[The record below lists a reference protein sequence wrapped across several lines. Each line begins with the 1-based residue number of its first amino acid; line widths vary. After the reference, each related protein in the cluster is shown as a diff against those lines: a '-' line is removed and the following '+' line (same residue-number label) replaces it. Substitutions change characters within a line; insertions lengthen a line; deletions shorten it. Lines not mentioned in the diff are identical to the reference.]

1 MQHAIK
7 KYYPYLKNSGL
18 YFISSII
25 TAIIGILLNPIYA
38 MNLTHEDYAII
49 GYYTSFNLLLTPLLH
64 FSLFSYYNRN
74 YYFIKEEKREA
85 LGNTILLGSLMIGF
99 ASLILFTAAFYV
111 VYRGT
116 NVQFPFFPYAILTF
130 LQLYVANITSFYLIR
145 LRLKKQAKQFSKV
158 TIMQCIVI
166 ALLSLL
172 LVVYYKY
179 GAAGKLYGT
188 LFASILMSVYSLRK
202 LKVKLSIDKDI
213 LFKSIKFGAPL
224 TLSAI
229 LWYFL
234 SGFDRFLIERLNDS
248 YTLGLYSVG
257 LMMASYMG
265 IFYTTISNTFEPDI
279 YRTIAE
285 RNTKKLFYIMATI
298 IGTVAFFNFVF
309 ILLAP
314 YIIDILTAGRY
325 NNSCVYA
332 QILAIHNI
340 SMACYYMVVKLFIG
354 YGFVK
359 EELYVRIVG
368 AVASIVLFYV
378 LINNFGFIGAAWG
391 QVVSFT
397 VLTII
402 GALAF
407 YIKRKQSKHYK

>member
-1 MQHAIK
+1 
-7 KYYPYLKNSGL
+7 
-18 YFISSII
+18 
-25 TAIIGILLNPIYA
+25 
-38 MNLTHEDYAII
+38 
-49 GYYTSFNLLLTPLLH
+49 
-64 FSLFSYYNRN
+64 
-74 YYFIKEEKREA
+74 
-85 LGNTILLGSLMIGF
+85 MIGF

-391 QVVSFT
+391 QVASFT

>member
-1 MQHAIK
+1 MPNAIK

-18 YFISSII
+18 YFISSIV
-25 TAIIGILLNPIYA
+25 TAFIGILLNPIYA
-38 MNLTHEDYAII
+38 MNLSHEDYAII
-49 GYYTSFNLLLTPLLH
+49 GYYSSFNLLLTPLLH

-74 YYFIKEEKREA
+74 YYFTKEEKREA
-85 LGNTILLGSLMIGF
+85 LGNTILLGSLIIGF
-99 ASLILFTAAFYV
+99 VSLILFTVAFYA
-111 VYRGT
+111 VYKGT

-130 LQLYVANITSFYLIR
+130 LQLYEANITSFYLIR
-145 LRLKKQAKQFSKV
+145 LRLTKKAKQFSKV
-158 TIMQCIVI
+158 TIMQCIII

-188 LFASILMSVYSLRK
+188 LFASILMSVYSLKK
-202 LKVKLSIDKDI
+202 LNVKFSIDKDI
-213 LFKSIKFGAPL
+213 LIISIKFGAPL

-234 SGFDRFLIERLNDS
+234 SGFDRFLIEKLNDS

-257 LMMASYMG
+257 LMIASYMG

-285 RNTKKLFYIMATI
+285 KNTKKLFYIIATI
-298 IGTVAFFNFVF
+298 IGVVAFFNLLF
-309 ILLAP
+309 IVLAP
-314 YIIDILTAGRY
+314 FIIDLLTAGRY
-325 NNSCVYA
+325 NDSCIYA

-354 YGFVK
+354 YSYVK
-359 EELYVRIVG
+359 EELYVRITG
-368 AVASIVLFYV
+368 AVVSIILFYI

-391 QVVSFT
+391 QVASFT
-397 VLTII
+397 VLSII
-402 GALAF
+402 GILAF
-407 YIKRKQSKHYK
+407 IIKKKNRSTI

>member
-1 MQHAIK
+1 MPNAIK
-7 KYYPYLKNSGL
+7 RYYPYLKNSGL

-38 MNLTHEDYAII
+38 MNLSHEDYAII
-49 GYYTSFNLLLTPLLH
+49 GYYSSFNLLLTPLLH

-74 YYFIKEEKREA
+74 YYFIDEDKREK
-85 LGNTILLGSLMIGF
+85 LGNTILLGSLLIGF
-99 ASLILFTAAFYV
+99 VSLILFTSVFYII
-111 VYRGT
+111 YRGT

-145 LRLKKQAKQFSKV
+145 LRLTKQAMQFSKV
-158 TIMQCIVI
+158 TIMQCVTI

-188 LFASILMSVYSLRK
+188 LFASILMSVYSLKK
-202 LKVKLSIDKDI
+202 LKVKLSIDKEI
-213 LFKSIKFGAPL
+213 LIKSIKFGAPL

-234 SGFDRFLIERLNDS
+234 AGFDRFLIEKLNDS

-309 ILLAP
+309 IILAP
-314 YIIDILTAGRY
+314 YVIDLLTAGRY

-354 YGFVK
+354 YGYVK
-359 EELYVRIVG
+359 EELYVRIAG
-368 AVASIVLFYV
+368 AVISIIMFYV
-378 LINNFGFIGAAWG
+378 LINQFGFIGAAWG
-391 QVVSFT
+391 QVASFT

-402 GALAF
+402 GGLTF
-407 YIKRKQSKHYK
+407 YIKRRIQNK